1 MPPRR
6 TRTNGALSTY
16 DREILRA
23 ITDRRLNPA
32 DPEAQAVLQRVNAPK
47 TDEVWLSIGGPHETP
62 PAVTPP
68 PQSLH
73 TGEVVERA
81 HPDPVTGGFHTRR
94 PDPDPVSEQE
104 GPLQRNVRM
113 VEENVFEPVATTL
126 GSLGRGA
133 WEHVIRPAWDVTT
146 GIATH
151 QVGRNPYPQE
161 LQDRLRE
168 EGLPTDPRIE
178 GPWGALEA
186 ATGAIPATA
195 GLVYDVATGA
205 DPAIPD
211 LVHDPP
217 TWERALAER
226 GAPTWGQN
234 IGTVGDL
241 LFGPE
246 DLFAPGASAV
256 AGLAV
261 PVGRALSKV
270 VKGATAADT
279 LIPTSLRGLKNV
291 LDSKDWNTFRRAV
304 ERTPEAKRPLSMLLP
319 SEVGPLTRSAQ
330 GVTRFADTYNRLPD
344 ANYLAAAIR
353 RGAPKRGWYANSR
366 QALTEILG
374 EDADMFT
381 GLLAAMS
388 PQTSVESN
396 LTNALNTFVNWRA
409 AGRPTGEQDILEILG
424 RSVQGGTDKSV
435 LEAWAPNSVRVLQ
448 GGQSVSGPKI
458 DQFWLALRDRALN
471 TKAGTMDTQEA
482 MVLDA
487 WMGNLM
493 GADQKLWSGNLNKKN
508 VAARL
513 AEGDPGTTP
522 AYLAGVAKM
531 REAAKK
537 AGVEGAEAQ
546 EMAWSTAMALYEQ
559 ASALGISAREVLQ
572 RGLLTDEVVA
582 GTPDFATLLR
592 DPEFATILGR
602 DPQLAERLKLPTRT
616 PRTAPEPLPMEAAD
630 ERHLLRVADTLDELR
645 AMRLTDTAVKTGRMP
660 EDTLAGVV
668 AAEAVTDDQW
678 SSLLPHGSTPEGA
691 REYWSPRIFAAGET
705 LREQQGVLDAA
716 LGSGTGSRFRG
727 TGSWTDDTGQLQIN
741 KLREEIDTLGP
752 GDERQNLE
760 QLLARLEADQL
771 QENPVSSYGFR
782 GQEIR
787 GGGLPVKLERA
798 LRAARN
804 ILAGGTGPSTA
815 AHVVLTPGVPRAR
828 HNAATIYAGRDL
840 GRPAVSAFAADLR
853 ALNVAGSFVPVHS
866 ANSVRVLRLGDD
878 FLPTPLSEFDED
890 SIRRLAARHFG
901 TENAKGK
908 MSEPR
913 METGEN
919 VAKEGYA
926 EIAQDAEAGSGER
939 VGRMVGKESD
949 WAQLKP
955 AVKNRMDTAVKA
967 WATRLLNIYDMPR
980 IRRERPDEARMLE
993 ILASTGASGLAKARE
1008 SGVVLP
1014 ALAALGFHLTP
1025 SGASGTV
1032 PQGEEA

>member
-6 TRTNGALSTY
+6 TRTNGALSNY

-47 TDEVWLSIGGPHETP
+47 TDEVWLSMGGPLETP

-81 HPDPVTGGFHTRR
+81 QHDPVTGGFHTRR

-104 GPLQRNVRM
+104 LYPWRYGPEAERPPM
-113 VEENVFEPVATTL
+113 PTF
-126 GSLGRGA
+126 SA
-133 WEHVIRPAWDVTT
+133 WEHVGRPAWDVAK

-195 GLVYDVATGA
+195 GLVYDVATGE

-217 TWERALAER
+217 TWERTLAER

-353 RGAPKRGWYANSR
+353 RGAPTRGWYANSR

-559 ASALGISAREVLQ
+559 ASTLGISAREVLQ
-572 RGLLTDEVVA
+572 QGLLTDEVVA

-602 DPQLAERLKLPTRT
+602 DTQLAERLKLPTRT
-616 PRTAPEPLPMEAAD
+616 PRAAPEPLPMEAAD

-645 AMRLTDTAVKTGRMP
+645 AMRLTDTAVKTGRTP
-660 EDTLAGVV
+660 PKTLAGVM
-668 AAEAVTDDQW
+668 AGEAVTDAQW
-678 SSLLPHGSTPEGA
+678 SDLLPHVSTPEGT
-691 REYWSPRIFAAGET
+691 RVHRSPRIFAAGET

-727 TGSWTDDTGQLQIN
+727 TGSYIDDAGI
-741 KLREEIDTLGP
+741 R
-752 GDERQNLE
+752 
-760 QLLARLEADQL
+760 

-787 GGGLPVKLERA
+787 GGGLPVEMERA
-798 LRAARN
+798 LRAART
-804 ILAGGTGPSTA
+804 IVAGGTGQSTA
-815 AHVVLTPGVPRAR
+815 AHVVINPGVTRAQ

-840 GRPAVSAFAADLR
+840 ERAAISAFAADLR

-866 ANSVRVLRLGDD
+866 ANSGRVLRLGDN
-878 FLPTPLSEFDED
+878 FLPTPLSASDER
-890 SIRRLAARHFG
+890 SVRQLAARHFG
-901 TENAKGK
+901 TENAKGQ
-908 MSEPR
+908 MSAPR

-919 VAKEGYA
+919 VAKEGY
-926 EIAQDAEAGSGER
+926 EKIAQGADPGTGKR

-1025 SGASGTV
+1025 SGSSGTV
-1032 PQGEEA
+1032 PQGEES